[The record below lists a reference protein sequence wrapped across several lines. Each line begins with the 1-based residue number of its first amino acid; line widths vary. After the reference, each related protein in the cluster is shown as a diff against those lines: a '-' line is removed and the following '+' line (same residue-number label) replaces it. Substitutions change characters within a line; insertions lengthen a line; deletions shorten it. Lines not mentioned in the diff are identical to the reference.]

1 MLICI
6 DKRSYSS
13 TDQLMN
19 RSLFNPLTTFVHY
32 HIETSRLVCSTNQ
45 MTSFCMGNTG
55 CQWVKLS
62 KTLTLQYPLPMIDIY
77 VGSNRFYQISTLPGV
92 FLNFLKFDVHKS
104 CRLLEKDVKLKRYSK
119 LVKTQKMCPFISPQ
133 YQRSFASISSVVQVW
148 AAKVIY
154 SYRGNRPKVFCKKGV
169 LENFAKFTGKHL
181 CRSLKK
187 LRYMV
192 TDVFL

>member
-1 MLICI
+1 
-6 DKRSYSS
+6 
-13 TDQLMN
+13 
-19 RSLFNPLTTFVHY
+19 
-32 HIETSRLVCSTNQ
+32 
-45 MTSFCMGNTG
+45 
-55 CQWVKLS
+55 
-62 KTLTLQYPLPMIDIY
+62 MIDIY

-119 LVKTQKMCPFISPQ
+119 LVKTQKMCPFISPY

-181 CRSLKK
+181 CWSLKK

-192 TDVFL
+192 TDVFLWILRTPIFRIPANGWLLLSFNSYLKISWQLVGFSHSKRFWDILKQRCGEFFKKLFLFSFKHFSNCF